1 MSKAIRISESE
12 WEIMNIVWNRSPVA
26 ASDIVEELAAKMSW
40 HPRTIR
46 TLVDRLVKKR
56 ALTFEVDG
64 KRYLYRPKIAMDTCV
79 RQASQGFL
87 QRVFGGEPASML
99 MHLVE
104 HAELSSQE
112 IAELK
117 RILSKKEK

>member
-12 WEIMNIVWNRSPVA
+12 WEIMNIVWSRSPIA
-26 ASDIVEELAAKMSW
+26 ASDIVEELAAKKGW

-56 ALTFEVDG
+56 ALTFEVEG
-64 KRYLYRPKIAMDTCV
+64 KRYLYRPKIQMDTCV

-104 HAELSSQE
+104 HAELSSDE
-112 IAELK
+112 IAQLK

>member
-12 WEIMNIVWNRSPVA
+12 WEIMNIVWSRSPIA
-26 ASDIVEELAAKMSW
+26 ASDIVEELAAKKGW

-56 ALTFEVDG
+56 ALTFEVEG
-64 KRYLYRPKIAMDTCV
+64 KRYLYRPKIQMDTCV

-99 MHLVE
+99 
-104 HAELSSQE
+104 
-112 IAELK
+112 
-117 RILSKKEK
+117 

>member
-1 MSKAIRISESE
+1 MSKAVRISESE
-12 WEIMNIVWNRSPVA
+12 WDIMNIVWSRAPVA
-26 ASDIVEELAAKMSW
+26 VSDIVEELAAKRGW

-56 ALTFEVDG
+56 ALAYEVDG
-64 KRYLYRPKIAMDTCV
+64 KRYLYRPRVQMDTCV

-104 HAELSSQE
+104 HAELSPKE
-112 IAELK
+112 IAQLK
-117 RILSKKEK
+117 EILSKKER